1 MTSSASRRVVID
13 GASLTIDDVI
23 AIGEGSATLELRPES
38 RERVRRNRAAID
50 GALREG
56 RRVYGAGP
64 MLPGADAGLEP
75 WQVEHD
81 IVRGTAAGLGPALP
95 STIARAVLAIRL
107 NGLARGHSGVRVE
120 LLEAILAFLE
130 AGLAP
135 WVPSKGSA
143 GASGDLAPSAHA
155 FLPLLGEGSL
165 LAKSG
170 ERIPTV
176 AGLADSGLE
185 PFRLAPK
192 EAIAILN
199 GTHAMAAAGAHLC
212 RRVQLLLDSADAIAA
227 MTIDALRGFTA
238 AFDQRIHELRPLPGQ
253 QRSAEV
259 VRRLLEGSRR
269 VDTVSDRLHDPYT
282 LRCVPQVH
290 GSARHAF
297 AFLRETVASELNSV
311 TDNPLVFDDPL
322 EIVSAGNFHGQPL
335 ALVFDTIRLAL
346 ADLGAFSERRTF
358 RLVSPSLNGELP
370 PYLVGSDGRG
380 LGYMIPQF
388 ACTTLVAE
396 LRVLAQPVSIDT
408 VPTLDNIEDHVSF
421 GMNGVLLGLQACDV
435 LTSVLAIEAIAAA
448 QALEGGPASSRAVAE
463 LRDVIRASV
472 PPLDATRPPAD
483 DIETSHRVLTGA
495 VWEDALRRVIA

>member
-1 MTSSASRRVVID
+1 MTVSESHQVVLD

-23 AIGEGSATLELRPES
+23 DIGAGRATAGLDPGSLD
-38 RERVRRNRAAID
+38 RVRRNRAAVD
-50 GALREG
+50 DALGEG
-56 RRVYGAGP
+56 RRVYGAGA

-95 STIARAVLAIRL
+95 SGIARAMLAIRL
-107 NGLARGHSGVRVE
+107 NGLARGHSGVRAE
-120 LLEAILAFLE
+120 LLEAIAALLDT
-130 AGLAP
+130 GLAP

-155 FLPLLGEGSL
+155 FLPLLGEGSVL
-165 LAKSG
+165 TESG
-170 ERIPTV
+170 EPASALR
-176 AGLADSGLE
+176 ALADHGLQ

-199 GTHAMAAAGAHLC
+199 GTHGMAATGAHLC
-212 RRVQLLLDSADAIAA
+212 ARVGALLDCADAVAA
-227 MTIDALRGFTA
+227 MTIDALRGFTP
-238 AFDQRIHELRPLPGQ
+238 AFDPRVHALRPIAGQ
-253 QRSAEV
+253 QRSAEIL
-259 VRRLLEGSRR
+259 RRLLAGSTR
-269 VDTVSDRLHDPYT
+269 VNTASDRIHDPYT

-290 GSARHAF
+290 GSARHALG
-297 AFLRETVASELNSV
+297 FLRETVAIELNAA

-346 ADLGAFSERRTF
+346 ADLAAFSERRTF

-370 PYLVGSDGRG
+370 PYLVGRDGRG

-421 GMNGVLLGLQACDV
+421 GMNGALLSLQACDV
-435 LTSVLAIEAIAAA
+435 LTSVLAIEAMAAA
-448 QALEGGPASSRAVAE
+448 QALETGPAPSPAVGA
-463 LRDVIRASV
+463 LRDAIRASV
-472 PPLDATRPPAD
+472 APLEATRLPAD
-483 DIETSHRVLTGA
+483 DIEGACAVLAG
-495 VWEDALRRVIA
+495 VEWGDLVRRATA